1 MYLSSPLYITRGGKS
16 VSSSFLF
23 LFSVVSVCCAR
34 KGTGNFYRFQRENTC
49 CTSPHDGITSRHVRV
64 VVAKLVRAVD
74 YNWGVLGSKS
84 TVIFFSFPY
93 TLTTMYIKWPVHPD
107 GQHNRFLP
115 NLLQVI
121 GRPSTYCMSVRKCVA
136 TRLKQIQPSLKISL
150 L

>member
-1 MYLSSPLYITRGGKS
+1 MYLLSSITRGKKS

-34 KGTGNFYRFQRENTC
+34 KCTGNFYRFQRENTC
-49 CTSPHDGITSRHVRV
+49 CTSPHYGITSRHVRV

-84 TVIFFSFPY
+84 TVTHIFLLSIY
-93 TLTTMYIKWPVHPD
+93 TYYYESMYIKWPVHPD
-107 GQHNRFLP
+107 GQQQQISSKFATGN
-115 NLLQVI
+115 
-121 GRPSTYCMSVRKCVA
+121 STYCMSVRKCVA